1 MTQQFIISAIL
12 AGIMFFLIGMLKS
25 IALKKPALKSGIRTL
40 LTGGAAAG
48 LAYFTAYFL
57 REVFNIAT
65 G

>member
-40 LTGGAAAG
+40 LTGEQ
-48 LAYFTAYFL
+48 LQDWLISQRIFTRSF
-57 REVFNIAT
+57 
-65 G
+65 